1 MPTPLPE
8 QAFQIVNWYVN
19 LDKPVQESLR
29 ISAVDNIF
37 QTAVDIVENDKFEL
51 RIRFYNEVAGVMKI
65 TQFPTATTFVDINCV
80 GKNPLTVANLVQ
92 TRQVDGTTHGFLR
105 VELGTDSTNWDTYYQ
120 AIVNTATAEMATYKA
135 ARTSDR
141 IIFNIQL
148 ENIEGITATR
158 RKTVAYFEA
167 NLLADAFSSGSDP
180 TAATVTKIPASF
192 VVVTDSITI
201 MVAGGRYALDT
212 TAATRTIT
220 LPSTPSIGD
229 TIELFDAQ
237 GTWAT
242 NNGTLA
248 RNGKKLEGATA
259 NLTLDVS
266 SAGLILEY
274 VGGAKEWRVN

>member
-1 MPTPLPE
+1 MPLAE
-8 QAFQIVNWYVN
+8 QSFQIVNWYVN
-19 LDKPVQESLR
+19 VDKPAQESLR
-29 ISAVDNIF
+29 ISADTNIF

-51 RIRFYNEVAGVMKI
+51 RIRFYNEVAGVMTI
-65 TQFPTATTFVDINCV
+65 TQFPTATT
-80 GKNPLTVANLVQ
+80 LVQ

-105 VELGTDSTNWDTYYQ
+105 VASGDGISVAYDTYYQ

-148 ENIEGITATR
+148 EDIEGVSATR

-167 NLLADAFSSGSDP
+167 NLLADAFSSDSDP

-192 VVVTDSITI
+192 VVIANSITT

-212 TAATRTIT
+212 TATTRTIT
-220 LPSTPSIGD
+220 LPLTPSIGD
-229 TIELFDAQ
+229 TVELFDAQ

-259 NLTLDVS
+259 DLTLDVS

>member
-1 MPTPLPE
+1 MSLAE
-8 QAFQIVNWYVN
+8 QSFQIVNWYVN
-19 LDKPVQESLR
+19 VDKPAQESLR
-29 ISAVDNIF
+29 ISAVTNIF

-51 RIRFYNEVAGVMKI
+51 RIRFYNEVAGVMTI
-65 TQFPTATTFVDINCV
+65 TQFPTASTFVDINCV
-80 GKNPLTVANLVQ
+80 GKNPLTAYNLVT

-105 VELGTDSTNWDTYYQ
+105 VATGTTSADFDTYYQ
-120 AIVNTATAEMATYKA
+120 AIVNTATAEMAAYKA

-148 ENIEGITATR
+148 EDVEGVSATR

-167 NLLADAFSSGSDP
+167 NLLSDAFSSDADP

-192 VVVTDSITI
+192 VVVANSTTT

-212 TAATRTIT
+212 TLATRTIT
-220 LPSTPSIGD
+220 LPLTPSIGD

-248 RNGKKLEGATA
+248 RNGKEIEGVAE

-274 VGGAKEWRVN
+274 VGGVKEWRMN

>member
-1 MPTPLPE
+1 MPLAE
-8 QAFQIVNWYVN
+8 QSFQIVNWYVN
-19 LDKPVQESLR
+19 VDKPAQESLR

-51 RIRFYNEVAGVMKI
+51 RIRFYNEVAGVMTI

-80 GKNPLTVANLVQ
+80 GKNPLTVANLIQ

-105 VELGTDSTNWDTYYQ
+105 VASGDGASVAYDTYYQ

-148 ENIEGITATR
+148 EDVEGVSATR

-167 NLLADAFSSGSDP
+167 NLLSDAFSSDADP

-192 VVVTDSITI
+192 VVVANSTTT

-212 TAATRTIT
+212 TAAIRTIT
-220 LPSTPSIGD
+220 LPLTPSIGD

-248 RNGKKLEGATA
+248 RNGKKIEGVSVD
-259 NLTLDVS
+259 LTLDVS
-266 SAGLILEY
+266 SAGLVLEY